1 LAKTK
6 KTTTTTKSDIG
17 KKILVNVI
25 LDRSGSM
32 GVIRES
38 TRTGYNDY
46 LRELRQDKST
56 EYSITLTQFDAPGAE
71 PELTVLYLDKPLAEI
86 EDLKEDEYVP
96 RGSTPLYD
104 AIGETLRRVEGK
116 ENGRPVLDVVI
127 TDGQENFSR
136 EFNKESIKAL
146 IKEKEAHG
154 HTFVFLGANIDSY
167 AVAGAIGASMGNTSN
182 YQPTAGHVHALY
194 AAAGTA
200 TVNYASMRKSS
211 GIRGQSVGESFFTPT
226 MKSAMGDTDQPDDP
240 ITSAAK
246 ALGALGGKARTANLT
261 PPQRSRMAQKAAQ
274 TRWNVTKK

>member
-1 LAKTK
+1 MAKTK
-6 KTTTTTKSDIG
+6 KTKVTPKSDIG

-46 LRELRQDKST
+46 LRELRQDKTT
-56 EYSITLTQFDAPGAE
+56 EYSITLTQFDAPGIA
-71 PELTVLYLDKPLAEI
+71 PELTVLYLDKPLAEV

-127 TDGQENFSR
+127 TDGQENFSK
-136 EFNKESIKAL
+136 EFSKESIKAL
-146 IKEKEAHG
+146 IKEKEAKG

-167 AVAGAIGASMGNTSN
+167 AVAGAMGASAGNTSN
-182 YQPTAGHVHALY
+182 YQQTPQHVHALY
-194 AAAGTA
+194 VAAGAA
-200 TVNYASMRKSS
+200 TVNYAMMRKAT
-211 GIRGQSVGESFFTPT
+211 GARGQSVGESFFTPT
-226 MKSAMGDTDQPDDP
+226 MKSAMGDTDQPEDP
-240 ITSAAK
+240 ISKAA
-246 ALGALGGKARTANLT
+246 AAMGSLGGKSTMAGMTSQQKRIL
-261 PPQRSRMAQKAAQ
+261 AQKAAK
-274 TRWNVTKK
+274 TRWNVTQK